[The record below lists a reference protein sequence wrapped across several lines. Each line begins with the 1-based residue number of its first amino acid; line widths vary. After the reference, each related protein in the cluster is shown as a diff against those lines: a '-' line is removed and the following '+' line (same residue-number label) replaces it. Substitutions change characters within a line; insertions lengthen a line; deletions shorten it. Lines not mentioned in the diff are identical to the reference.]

1 VSTHQRSLA
10 REFAFQFMFH
20 LQLPIF
26 EEKKASLTTN
36 YQESELGLLYK
47 EIKMTINAE
56 LALDQ
61 ENFALTI
68 IKATL
73 KNYQSI
79 QSLIEKNLTNWKLDR
94 ISKVDFTILLTALA
108 ELLYHKDTPDKV
120 VINEAIE
127 LAKKF
132 GSEESANFINGMVDR
147 INKSK
152 TND

>member
-1 VSTHQRSLA
+1 
-10 REFAFQFMFH
+10 
-20 LQLPIF
+20 
-26 EEKKASLTTN
+26 
-36 YQESELGLLYK
+36 
-47 EIKMTINAE
+47 MTINAE

>member
-1 VSTHQRSLA
+1 MSTHQRSLA

>member
-47 EIKMTINAE
+47 EIKMTINPE

>member
-1 VSTHQRSLA
+1 MSTHQRSLA

-47 EIKMTINAE
+47 EIKMTINPE